1 MADTAYDLYMTL
13 TDGTRQ
19 KVGTIV
25 IPSGG
30 GSGDVTK
37 DYVDSTFVKKAG
49 DTMTGRLAIVAQGNK
64 IHLGTPIVGQEN
76 TNILIDMERVD
87 TSAASGYTQWI
98 RGGFGNTSNGYF
110 ATTVL
115 GQYRASTTDNAG
127 FYIGQSWDGAS
138 PDTFWYFRRNGIT
151 EFPGAIYENGQRV
164 YSPNNPP
171 PASGSFHLYE
181 YTIGIDQSICMS
193 VEGFPTIYFQ
203 IVSAQNLKVDTEHS
217 ADSLGLVGC
226 TYPATGKFR
235 TSITSSTWYNAVKVS
250 ISSNGFNVT
259 DGGGNDWCGGDGP
272 VLHSFFYEDSPYF
285 SLFIKSKRQIV

>member
-1 MADTAYDLYMTL
+1 MADEAYDLYMML

-19 KVGTIV
+19 KVGTIA
-25 IPSGG
+25 IPQNG
-30 GSGDVTK
+30 VTG
-37 DYVDSTFVKKAG
+37 VKGNAETVYRIGNVNLTPENIGAVNKAG
-49 DTMTGRLAIVAQGNK
+49 DTMTGALGLAADSNAFAVYNDEI
-64 IHLGTPIVGQEN
+64 
-76 TNILIDMERVD
+76 NICKV
-87 TSAASGYTQWI
+87 ASGTANSNIYFNY
-98 RGGFGNTSNGYF
+98 RGREEVPVNDFHFEQGKGNGHN
-110 ATTVL
+110 
-115 GQYRASTTDNAG
+115 QYANIHASTFFEG
-127 FYIGQSWDGAS
+127 
-138 PDTFWYFRRNGIT
+138 
-151 EFPGAIYENGQRV
+151 NGQRV

-181 YTIGIDQSICMS
+181 YTIGIDQPICMY
-193 VEGFPTIYFQ
+193 VEVFPTIYFQ

-250 ISSNGFNVT
+250 ISSNGFTVT

-285 SLFIKSKRQIV
+285 SLFIKSKRQII